1 MKLKGKKV
9 VGLSIIAIGV
19 LISIAVVIRSRSADQ
34 KTTGTAGLHEAS
46 FYQMLEDGL
55 VRCELCPNRCLLKE
69 GERGLCK
76 VRENIGGKL
85 YNRRREPRVYPWVNP
100 SKIFDEVARRFG
112 GNLRFQ
118 STTA

>member
-1 MKLKGKKV
+1 MAQGVVVHFFKESTKV
-9 VGLSIIAIGV
+9 L
-19 LISIAVVIRSRSADQ
+19 
-34 KTTGTAGLHEAS
+34 TE
-46 FYQMLEDGL
+46 
-55 VRCELCPNRCLLKE
+55 
-69 GERGLCK
+69 K
-76 VRENIGGKL
+76 VPFATKI